1 MLASRHLQ
9 TTEKTMRTSATLAL
23 LVAGSIAAPVLA
35 QTTGSEV
42 QRNTN
47 QQQRIEQGL
56 QSGALTTHEAG
67 QLERQQTQVDRM
79 EKNALKDGSLSP
91 AEKARIEAAQNKTG
105 KSIAADKHNAKLGN
119 PASKSSQRMQA
130 DVQRNVNQQARIEQG
145 VKSGQLSNQEV
156 ASLERGQAHVNR
168 AEANAAANGHVGAVG
183 QANVQGKEN
192 VQSARVHNKK
202 TNATAQP

>member
-1 MLASRHLQ
+1 MKPPVTLVLLLAGI
-9 TTEKTMRTSATLAL
+9 AL
-23 LVAGSIAAPVLA
+23 PVLA
-35 QTTGSEV
+35 QTSASEI

-79 EKNALKDGSLSP
+79 EKNALQDGSLSP
-91 AEKARIEAAQNKTG
+91 AEKTRIEAAQDKASR
-105 KSIAADKHNAKLGN
+105 SIAADKHNAKLGN

-130 DVQRNVNQQARIEQG
+130 DVQRNANQQARIEQG
-145 VKSGQLSNQEV
+145 VKSGQLTKKET

-168 AEANAAANGHVGAVG
+168 AEAHAAANGHVGATE
-183 QANVQGKEN
+183 QARVQGKEN
-192 VQSARVHNKK
+192 AQSARVYDKKHNLA
-202 TNATAQP
+202 NN

>member
-1 MLASRHLQ
+1 
-9 TTEKTMRTSATLAL
+9 MRISATLAL

-56 QSGALTTHEAG
+56 QSGTLTTHEAG

-91 AEKARIEAAQNKTG
+91 AENARIEAAQNKAS

-145 VKSGQLSNQEV
+145 VKSGQLSNKQV

-168 AEANAAANGHVGAVG
+168 AEANAAANGHVGAVE

-192 VQSARVHNKK
+192 VQSARIHNKK
-202 TNATAQP
+202 TAAVTQP

>member
-1 MLASRHLQ
+1 MKL
-9 TTEKTMRTSATLAL
+9 SATLAL
-23 LVAGSIAAPVLA
+23 VVAGSIAVPALA
-35 QTTGSEV
+35 QAPASEV

-79 EKNALKDGSLSP
+79 EKNALKDGSLSST
-91 AEKARIEAAQNKTG
+91 EQARLQAAQNKTS
-105 KSIAADKHNAKLGN
+105 KNIAADKHNAKLGN

-145 VKSGQLSNQEV
+145 VKSGQLSNKEV

-168 AEANAAANGHVGAVG
+168 AEANAAANGRVGAVE
-183 QANVQGKEN
+183 QASVQGKEN

-202 TNATAQP
+202 TNATTQP

>member
-1 MLASRHLQ
+1 MLAYRHPQ
-9 TTEKTMRTSATLAL
+9 TTENTMRISATLAL
-23 LVAGSIAAPVLA
+23 LVAGSIAVPVLA

-47 QQQRIEQGL
+47 QQQRVEQGL

-91 AEKARIEAAQNKTG
+91 AESARIEAAQNKAS

-145 VKSGQLSNQEV
+145 VKSGQLSNKQV

-168 AEANAAANGHVGAVG
+168 AEANAAANGRVGAVE

-192 VQSARVHNKK
+192 VQSARVSNKK
-202 TNATAQP
+202 HNATTQP

>member
-1 MLASRHLQ
+1 MKS
-9 TTEKTMRTSATLAL
+9 TATLAL
-23 LVAGSIAAPVLA
+23 LVAGSIALPVLA
-35 QTTGSEV
+35 QTTATEV

-56 QSGALTTHEAG
+56 QSGALTTKEAG
-67 QLERQQTQVDRM
+67 KLEREQTQVDRM
-79 EKNALKDGSLSP
+79 EKNALKDGALTP
-91 AEKARIEAAQNKTG
+91 AESARIQSAQNKTS
-105 KSIAADKHNAKLGN
+105 KSIAAQKHDAQLGN

-156 ASLERGQAHVNR
+156 AALERGQARVNR
-168 AEANAAANGHVGAVG
+168 AEANAAANGRVGAVE

-192 VQSARVHNKK
+192 LQSARVHNKK
-202 TNATAQP
+202 TNAPTQP

>member
-1 MLASRHLQ
+1 
-9 TTEKTMRTSATLAL
+9 MRLSATFVL
-23 LVAGSIAAPVLA
+23 LVAGSVALPVGA
-35 QTTGSEV
+35 QSTASEV
-42 QRNTN
+42 QRNVN

-79 EKNALKDGSLSP
+79 EKNALMDGSLSST
-91 AEKARIEAAQNKTG
+91 EKARIQAAQNKSSKT
-105 KSIAADKHNAKLGN
+105 IAAEKHNAKVGN
-119 PASKSSQRMQA
+119 PATKSSQRMQA

-168 AEANAAANGHVGAVG
+168 AEANAAANGRVGAVE
-183 QANVQGKEN
+183 QANVQGREN
-192 VQSARVHNKK
+192 AQSAHIVNKK
-202 TNATAQP
+202 TNVPPQP

>member
-1 MLASRHLQ
+1 
-9 TTEKTMRTSATLAL
+9 MRISATLAL

-91 AEKARIEAAQNKTG
+91 AEKARIEAAQNKTS

-145 VKSGQLSNQEV
+145 VKSGQLSNKEV

-168 AEANAAANGHVGAVG
+168 AEANAAANGHVGAVE

-192 VQSARVHNKK
+192 AQSARVYNKK
-202 TNATAQP
+202 HNATTQP

>member
-1 MLASRHLQ
+1 
-9 TTEKTMRTSATLAL
+9 MRISATLAL

-56 QSGALTTHEAG
+56 QSGTLTTHEAG

-91 AEKARIEAAQNKTG
+91 AENARIEAAQNKAS

-145 VKSGQLSNQEV
+145 VKSGQLSNKQV

-168 AEANAAANGHVGAVG
+168 AEANAAANGHVGAVE

-192 VQSARVHNKK
+192 VQSARIHNKK
-202 TNATAQP
+202 TNATTQP

>member
-1 MLASRHLQ
+1 
-9 TTEKTMRTSATLAL
+9 MRISATLAL

-91 AEKARIEAAQNKTG
+91 AEKARIEAAQNKTS

-119 PASKSSQRMQA
+119 PTSKSSQRMQA

-145 VKSGQLSNQEV
+145 VKSGQLSNKEV

-168 AEANAAANGHVGAVG
+168 AEANAAANGHVGAVE

-192 VQSARVHNKK
+192 AQSARVYNKK
-202 TNATAQP
+202 HNATTQP

>member
-145 VKSGQLSNQEV
+145 VKSGQLSNKQV

-168 AEANAAANGHVGAVG
+168 AEANVAANGRVGAVE

>member
-1 MLASRHLQ
+1 
-9 TTEKTMRTSATLAL
+9 MRISATLAL

-79 EKNALKDGSLSP
+79 ENNALKDGSLSP
-91 AEKARIEAAQNKTG
+91 AEKARIEAAQNKTS

-145 VKSGQLSNQEV
+145 VKSGQLSNKEV

-168 AEANAAANGHVGAVG
+168 AEANAAANGHVGAVE

-192 VQSARVHNKK
+192 AQSARVYNKK
-202 TNATAQP
+202 HNATTQP

>member
-1 MLASRHLQ
+1 M
-9 TTEKTMRTSATLAL
+9 KISATLAL

-79 EKNALKDGSLSP
+79 ENNALKDGSLSP
-91 AEKARIEAAQNKTG
+91 AEKARIESAQNKTS

-145 VKSGQLSNQEV
+145 VKSGQLSNKEV

-168 AEANAAANGHVGAVG
+168 AEANAAANGHVGAVE

-192 VQSARVHNKK
+192 AQNARVYNKK
-202 TNATAQP
+202 HNATTQQ